1 MPKGTNVIKSDAEL
15 KQAMDLK
22 KANNLIAI
30 APPLVTH
37 IYTADPSAHVFNNR
51 IYIYPSHD
59 IETDQPLNDNGDQY
73 AMKDYHVLSLSDVK
87 GEVTDHGKVL
97 DVDDVPWASCQ
108 MWAPDAAHKNGHY
121 YLYFPARD
129 HDGIF
134 RLGVARS
141 KQPEGPFTA
150 EPEAIQGSFSIDPAV
165 YQDGE
170 DYYIYFGGIW
180 GGQLQNWTEG
190 KFNSVDNYPQDNE
203 AAIMPKVAKLS
214 EDMLQFAEPAKD
226 IQILDE
232 KGNLIQQGDTQR
244 RFFEGPWVHK
254 YDGLY
259 YFSYSTGDTH
269 MIAYATSESPT
280 GPFTYQGVILEPVVG
295 WTTHHSIAEYQGN
308 WYLFYHDC
316 MLSGGQ
322 SHLRSVKMTELI
334 HDDDGKIKTIQPY
347 K

>member
-1 MPKGTNVIKSDAEL
+1 MPREINSTKSDAEI
-15 KQAMDLK
+15 KQARDLK
-22 KANNLIAI
+22 KASSLTAI
-30 APPLVTH
+30 AEPLVTH
-37 IYTADPSAHVFNNR
+37 IYTADPSAHVFNDK

-73 AMKDYHVLSLSDVK
+73 AMRDYHVLSLSGVNDK
-87 GEVTDHGKVL
+87 VTDHGKVL

-108 MWAPDAAHKNGHY
+108 MWAPDAAHKNGNY

-129 HDGIF
+129 HQGIF
-134 RLGVARS
+134 RLGVATS
-141 KQPEGPFTA
+141 KQPEGPFVA
-150 EPEAIQGSFSIDPAV
+150 EPEPIKDSFSIDPAV
-165 YQDGE
+165 FDDGDE
-170 DYYIYFGGIW
+170 YYIYFGGIW
-180 GGQLQNWTEG
+180 GGQLQNWRQG
-190 KFNSVDNYPQDNE
+190 VFNSADDYPDDDE
-203 AAIMPKVAKLS
+203 PALMPKIAKLS
-214 EDMLQFAEPAKD
+214 ADMLQFAEPVQD

-232 KGNLIQQGDTQR
+232 NGNLIKQGDTNR
-244 RFFEGPWVHK
+244 RFFEGPWLHQ
-254 YDGLY
+254 YNGLY

-269 MIAYATSESPT
+269 KIVYATSESPL

-295 WTTHHSIAEYQGN
+295 WTTHHSITEYQGK

-334 HDDDGKIKTIQPY
+334 HDENGKIKSIKSY